1 MEVAKI
7 VVPGALALGG
17 ALYGATRAGVSA
29 EKSELRAVLDEATV
43 TLSRAAIQLDRVY
56 QQYTGNVTETTPE
69 GEEELRKLKQIEVA
83 LAELRGRLV
92 MRTPERSSIPIHYLN
107 AQLALG
113 RAVRVFVLA
122 DRWPTASANRYDLEG
137 EEAKAREARE
147 EFISDHGKF
156 LEAGRLH
163 LSPWSRRRLNPW
175 TWR

>member
-1 MEVAKI
+1 M

-17 ALYGATRAGVSA
+17 SLYGATRAGVSA
-29 EKSELRAVLDEATV
+29 EKSELRVVLDEATV
-43 TLSRAAIQLDRVY
+43 PLSRAAVQLDRVY
-56 QQYTGNVTETTPE
+56 QQYTSYVTETTPE

-92 MRTPERSSIPIHYLN
+92 MRTPEQSPIPVRYLN

-113 RAVRVFVLA
+113 RAVRVFIIA
-122 DRWPTASANRYDLEG
+122 DRWPIASANRYDLET

-156 LEAGRLH
+156 LEAARLH
-163 LSPWSRRRLNPW
+163 LSPWSRRRLKPW
-175 TWR
+175 TRR